1 MGSSQ
6 NCLWVCPGPHTQCL
20 ISRPHLRWVIPM
32 STLEQN
38 HYSKCLIQLNP
49 PAMGGGEL
57 PSHFTIPLLYFLN
70 APNQT
75 AHFPQEMSKFPTS
88 AYVAPSCLPYF
99 CLSEILVIRQSPFQM
114 PASFME
120 SILMFLK
127 VDQEH
132 TWNIICIFSGSS
144 CSLLSYSHLYMYLPH

>member
-49 PAMGGGEL
+49 PAMGGGG
-57 PSHFTIPLLYFLN
+57 
-70 APNQT
+70 
-75 AHFPQEMSKFPTS
+75 
-88 AYVAPSCLPYF
+88 
-99 CLSEILVIRQSPFQM
+99 
-114 PASFME
+114 ASFTFHNPSTVFFE
-120 SILMFLK
+120 CSQPNCSLSPRNVQIPNF
-127 VDQEH
+127 
-132 TWNIICIFSGSS
+132 CIR
-144 CSLLSYSHLYMYLPH
+144 CSLLSTLLLLVRNFSHTSKPISNASFLHGVYSDVPEGGPGTHMEHHLYFQW